1 MAGPRVLFS
10 LNNVRAVK
18 ESLITPPAEE
28 KEEQSSQF
36 HLHGISLL
44 ALEAIGGKM
53 TRRGSQIVKGGR

>member
-18 ESLITPPAEE
+18 ESLITPPPPHSPPRG
-28 KEEQSSQF
+28 KEEPSSQF

-44 ALEAIGGKM
+44 ALEAVGVGG
-53 TRRGSQIVKGGR
+53 